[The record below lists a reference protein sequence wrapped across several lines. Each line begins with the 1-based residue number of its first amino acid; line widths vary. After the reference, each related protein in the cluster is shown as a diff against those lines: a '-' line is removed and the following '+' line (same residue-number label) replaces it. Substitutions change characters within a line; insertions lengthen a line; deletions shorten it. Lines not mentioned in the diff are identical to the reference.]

1 MDGLQIGRI
10 QIPAVI
16 PTVTDSS
23 RSGRAYGSSDCG
35 LWSLQTR
42 HTLKLKRQAI
52 VMAWRWRH
60 VKRACLTW
68 IVWSCL
74 ILFGESDTLQSF
86 ERCASHFD
94 ADVILSFHSTC
105 SSLCAFYAFGCIW
118 KKGVHSQPVSTLL
131 PSRGCRTCLF
141 TFFFGWLET
150 SQSVGSAWTLWNVSD
165 NDGLFRMNGRFGSF
179 WPATL
184 VTGLGT
190 RLKMS
195 VWCGDIASGASS
207 ERYHWLQIS
216 NCRAQYHHRLASRLW
231 HLILHVTMTTMALN

>member
-141 TFFFGWLET
+141 TFFCWLARNIAKCWFCID
-150 SQSVGSAWTLWNVSD
+150 SLKCLWQWWIVSD
-165 NDGLFRMNGRFGSF
+165 EWQVWKFLACDTSHGPGDK
-179 WPATL
+179 AQD
-184 VTGLGT
+184 V
-190 RLKMS
+190 S
-195 VWCGDIASGASS
+195 VVW
-207 ERYHWLQIS
+207 RYSKRSQQWKVPLTS
-216 NCRAQYHHRLASRLW
+216 D
-231 HLILHVTMTTMALN
+231 

>member
-141 TFFFGWLET
+141 TFFLAGSKPRKVLVLHGLSEMSLTMMDCFGWMAGLE
-150 SQSVGSAWTLWNVSD
+150 VF
-165 NDGLFRMNGRFGSF
+165 GLR
-179 WPATL
+179 
-184 VTGLGT
+184 
-190 RLKMS
+190 
-195 VWCGDIASGASS
+195 
-207 ERYHWLQIS
+207 H
-216 NCRAQYHHRLASRLW
+216 
-231 HLILHVTMTTMALN
+231 